1 MKKITLSIGALV
13 MLAFVSCGPTAKDAV
28 AYNDQIMTIVN
39 KVTLAQNDF
48 FDQTDGHNMDSLSI
62 TLKSYSEKSKAGL
75 DEINKLTPF
84 AEKREYLDAAI
95 NFVKSLNALAD
106 NESKQMVEIM
116 SKDSAAVT
124 EADVAKVEELSDKL
138 NAESEKVSK
147 AIEDAQTAFKN
158 EWKFEIEAHKH

>member
-1 MKKITLSIGALV
+1 MRKITLSISVLV

-28 AYNDQIMTIVN
+28 TYNDQIMTIVN

-48 FDQTDGHNMDSLSI
+48 FDQTDGHNMDSLAIS
-62 TLKSYSEKSKAGL
+62 LKAYSEKSKVGL
-75 DEINKLTPF
+75 DEINKLAPF

-124 EADVAKVEELSDKL
+124 EADVTKVEELSDKL